1 MKFADFQTSDR
12 RLTILPALDNAAQYK
27 ANHFLLNRYCE
38 SMGHSVSIDATLTDL
53 AWLAEQGLVTTEKVQ
68 GITVATLTHRGMDVS
83 NARTEVPGVARPAPG
98 QD

>member
-12 RLTILPALDNAAQYK
+12 RLTLLLALENAAQYK
-27 ANHFLLNRYCE
+27 ANQFLLNRYCDTL
-38 SMGHSVSIDATLTDL
+38 GHSVSLDATRTDL
-53 AWLAEQGLVTTEKVQ
+53 AWLAEQGLVTTEAAQ
-68 GITVATLTHRGMDVS
+68 GVMVATLTQRGMDVA